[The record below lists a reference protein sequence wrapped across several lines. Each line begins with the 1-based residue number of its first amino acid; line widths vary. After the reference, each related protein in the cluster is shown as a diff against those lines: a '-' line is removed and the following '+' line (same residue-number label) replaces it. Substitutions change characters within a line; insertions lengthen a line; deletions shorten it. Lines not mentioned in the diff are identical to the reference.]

1 MKWSLCAA
9 ALLTALLC
17 AGCGDAPL
25 PETDAP
31 VPESA
36 AETVPSQPAPQPPAL
51 PEGDSVLL
59 SLEAEVD
66 GGMALRLD
74 AIGKQDSENE
84 LWGVRE
90 MQVYHG
96 DTLVQTLSLQ
106 EAMEADG
113 TDGIAPG
120 YTACWEPEQVMQ
132 TVDMDF
138 DGSEDLAL
146 FRLDPQQYHP
156 LLLLALGRG
165 SFAEYHYAFT
175 LQGAEADPE
184 TETTSSQYKYANGIN
199 YTDHYRYRED
209 GSLEL
214 FRRWSR
220 ELGPG
225 LPLTEVYVLQDG
237 QLLLEDPYEKGAA
250 FEADGAALL
259 RG

>member
-31 VPESA
+31 VPEDP
-36 AETVPSQPAPQPPAL
+36 AETVPSQPAPQPSAL

-66 GGMALRLD
+66 VGMTLRLD

-90 MQVYHG
+90 VQVYHG

-120 YTACWEPEQVMQ
+120 YTACWDPEQVMQ

-146 FRLDPQQYHP
+146 FGWTPNNTIPYYYWLWDGELRQY
-156 LLLLALGRG
+156 R
-165 SFAEYHYAFT
+165 YAFT

-184 TETTSSQYKYANGIN
+184 TETILSQYKYANGIN

-214 FRRWSR
+214 FRREVENWVQD
-220 ELGPG
+220 P
-225 LPLTEVYVLQDG
+225 PLTEVYVLQDG
-237 QLLLEDPYEKGAA
+237 QLLLEDPS
-250 FEADGAALL
+250 
-259 RG
+259 